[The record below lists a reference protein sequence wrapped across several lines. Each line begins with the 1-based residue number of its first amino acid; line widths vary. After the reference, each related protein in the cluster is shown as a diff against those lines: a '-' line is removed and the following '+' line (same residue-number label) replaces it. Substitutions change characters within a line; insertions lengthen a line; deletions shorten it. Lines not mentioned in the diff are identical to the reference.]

1 MKIRDTITSVL
12 TSITRTVARGKSP
25 AGPADFKQTF
35 ERFKSVLDTNNN
47 ALEII
52 TDMGE
57 KLGGNYLFD
66 VVYIKKAYEELRHDI
81 ETSMENFDVLTK
93 KRYAGLHEAF
103 HGIDARV
110 RGALYDEP
118 PASRE
123 MLVSFDDVSRAV
135 HGIGG
140 KNAHLLEVKN
150 RVKLSV
156 PDAFVITTHAFDEL
170 LRQNE
175 LDNNIDDLAHGSP
188 SEAAAEK
195 LRELIIRS
203 NIPPAIDQ
211 AIREA
216 IEKIRA
222 KYGQDC
228 FLAVRSSADAEDGVF
243 SFAGQFETVLNVPL
257 RAEAIEEAYKRV
269 IASLFSAKAISY
281 QKQLGYEIGRIK
293 MAVGCMVMVD
303 AESSGVMY
311 SANPDE
317 DDDTLIIN
325 ATFGLGSSV
334 VEGRTD
340 ADRYVVKKGPDPEP
354 VSATYGEKGSMVIA
368 AKQGGTDEIETPS
381 EMRSRP
387 CLSPE
392 QVSGLAR
399 QAMAIEKYF
408 GSPQDIEWAV
418 AKDGSIV
425 ILQTRPL
432 NVRKTNKA
440 VVSAGP
446 SSLQPDTHTEVLI
459 GNRGIVVQSGVAAG
473 TVFILRQID
482 ELDDFPQGAV
492 LVAKHDSSLF
502 VKIMPFVSAII
513 TGTGSMTSHMSA
525 ICRELKIPTIVNAGD
540 AVERLEHGQEITV
553 VAGDDGEVT
562 VYPGINRDILA
573 NDRRNTPNME
583 DVYEYRKKRYILRYI
598 SPLNLIDP
606 LLEEFTPDGCRTMH
620 DILRFIHEKA
630 VAGLV
635 DSAREESTGL
645 RKRAHV
651 VQLDLPVPAGIVI
664 MDMGGGL
671 DLLEGSHHAAFDQIA
686 SLPFKAFIKGMVHP
700 GAWRSEAVSLKAG
713 DFFTSM
719 LRMSDIVNEPGN
731 LAGYNVAVI
740 SKEYVNLSLRFGY
753 HFAMLDC
760 YCSEYARNNHIF
772 FRFTGGATDLVK
784 RSRRVDL
791 IAAILKEYGFNL
803 KIKGDLIIARLANL
817 PQDEITDILDQLGR
831 LIAYT
836 RQLDAMLHD
845 DGIVEVYAKNFLQ
858 GDYGFK
864 VNNS

>member
-1 MKIRDTITSVL
+1 MKIRGTIKSIL
-12 TSITRTVARGKSP
+12 ASITRAFALGKPS
-25 AGPADFKQTF
+25 AGPADFKQVF
-35 ERFKSVLDTNNN
+35 ERFKIVLDTNNN

-66 VVYIKKAYEELRHDI
+66 VVYVKRAYEELRHDI
-81 ETSMENFDVLTK
+81 ERSLANFDVLTK
-93 KRYAGLHEAF
+93 ERYAGLHEAF
-103 HGIDARV
+103 RGIDERI
-110 RGALYDEP
+110 RGALYDEL
-118 PASRE
+118 PASR
-123 MLVSFDDVSRAV
+123 DVVVFFEDISRAV

-150 RVKLSV
+150 RLKLSV
-156 PDAFVITTHAFDEL
+156 PDAFAITTHAFDEL
-170 LRQNE
+170 LRKNG
-175 LDNNIDDLAHGSP
+175 LDKNIDDLAHGFP

-203 NIPPAIDQ
+203 NIPPEVDQ
-211 AIREA
+211 AVREA
-216 IEKIRA
+216 IEKIRT

-257 RAEAIEEAYKRV
+257 RADAIEEAYKRV

-303 AESSGVMY
+303 AASSGVMY

-317 DDDTLIIN
+317 NDDTLIIN

-340 ADRYVVKKGPDPEP
+340 ADHYVVKKGPRLEL
-354 VSATYGEKGSMVIA
+354 VSATYGKKGSMVITM
-368 AKQGGTDEIETPS
+368 KQGGTDEIETPLDL
-381 EMRSRP
+381 RSRP
-387 CLSPE
+387 CLDPE
-392 QVSGLAR
+392 QISGLAR
-399 QAMAIEKYF
+399 QAMVIEKYF
-408 GSPQDIEWAV
+408 GGPQDIEWAV

-432 NVRKTNKA
+432 NIRKVNKT
-440 VVSAGP
+440 SSTQEP
-446 SSLQPDTHTEVLI
+446 SSLQPDTPGEVLMR
-459 GNRGIVVQSGVAAG
+459 NRGTVVQEGVAAG

-482 ELDDFPQGAV
+482 ELDDFPRGAV

-502 VKIMPFVSAII
+502 VRIMPFVSAII
-513 TGTGSMTSHMSA
+513 TATGSLTSHMSA
-525 ICRELKIPTIVNAGD
+525 ICRELKVPTVVNAGE
-540 AVERLEHGQEITV
+540 AVDVLKHGQEITV
-553 VAGDDGEVT
+553 VAGDDGSVA
-562 VYPGINRDILA
+562 VHPGINRYILA
-573 NDRRNTPNME
+573 NDRRNSPNME

-606 LLEEFTPDGCRTMH
+606 LLEEFTPEGCRTMH
-620 DILRFIHEKA
+620 DILRFMHEKA

-645 RKRAHV
+645 RKRTHV
-651 VQLDLPVPAGIVI
+651 IKLDLQVPAGIVI

-671 DLLEGSHHAAFDQIA
+671 DLLEGSHRAAFDQIA

-700 GAWRSEAVSLKAG
+700 GAWRSDAVSLRAG
-713 DFFTSM
+713 DFLTSM
-719 LRMSDIVNEPGN
+719 LRMSDIVTERGN

-772 FRFTGGATDLVK
+772 FRFAGGATDIVK

-791 IAAILKEYGFNL
+791 IAAILKEYGFNM
-803 KIKGDLIIARLANL
+803 KIKGDLIIARLASL
-817 PQDEITDILDQLGR
+817 PQDEIAAILDQLGR

-845 DGIVEVYAKNFLQ
+845 DGIVEVYARNFLQ

-864 VNNS
+864 ANK